1 MGGTA
6 SNALTLRDLEDS
18 RTIDELKREG
28 PAIAEVLV
36 KEMVISRECGK
47 LGSTARVG
55 IPEQT
60 LRLLRAVGET
70 QYCSIKDGRRFLSES
85 IESALRDMGYKN
97 PRVKCGWF
105 SIRARGL

>member
-47 LGSTARVG
+47 LGSTVRVG

-60 LRLLRAVGET
+60 LDLLRAVGET
-70 QYCSIKDGRRFLSES
+70 QYCSVRDGRRFLSGS
-85 IESALRDMGYKN
+85 IENSLRDKGYRN

-105 SIRARGL
+105 RIKARGL

>member
-47 LGSTARVG
+47 LGSTTRVG

-70 QYCSIKDGRRFLSES
+70 QYCSMKDGRRFLSDS
-85 IESALRDMGYKN
+85 VANALRDMGYKN